1 MKPGAVP
8 AGSRGWALLTV
19 LCLLLLGAVLSG
31 FFSAERRYDRAA
43 AARQQA
49 HVLMGELRQY
59 SDDLARAALTHALT
73 RDGRLKQI
81 YREILPIRD
90 GQQPPVG
97 CDGELYWTLL
107 IGDEPRC
114 ARPGRGPIFDGLRDL
129 GLAPSE
135 TLALKKLRSGLDELT
150 RLESAAMS
158 LAERADN
165 ETGRENA
172 LGMLTSTRY
181 NLMKYNASK
190 LISDLGESVDLRAR
204 NTQHQ
209 ARVAS
214 RLCLLLAL
222 LLGSLTAWSA
232 QRLWLSRRDADARSP
247 AAAPVAADGEAAV
260 DPPVSAQYRAISS
273 KVSRR
278 ILIAAALCTLFI
290 GGVMTGI
297 ALGWVRSGVESD
309 IRSIAMLTRSSLE
322 HDIWDIEPGSLKN
335 QIAQIYQHHAVGYV
349 RLRVNLGYV
358 FEQGDPGLL
367 EGGQTQTFDIFAPNT
382 KDVIARL
389 DIAPDINKLHQMV
402 GYTVGL
408 TLLVLVVLTLLIY
421 WQVVITLKRQLEVP
435 LRKVAHFVT
444 SLSPSTLTRPLV
456 LGRPGARQQD
466 EIDLVVDGFSLLQK
480 TIGEHIAQLDQLV
493 AVRTAALQE
502 ANAKLQTLSEFDAL
516 TGIANRRKF
525 DQVWGEEINRA
536 VRQQLPLAVM
546 LIDVD
551 HFKGYNDH
559 YGHQQGDDCLRRVAQ
574 VLAGDGRRHNDLVA
588 RYGGEEFVVVL
599 PGEDEAGALVLA
611 ESMRRAV
618 QDSAI
623 PHEQSSTAPV
633 VTICVGIA
641 CGIPHSLEQAASML
655 GFADRQLYSAKRAG
669 RNRVALVSLSAAMGA

>member
-1 MKPGAVP
+1 MKLGTLP
-8 AGSRGWALLTV
+8 AGPRGWVLLTT
-19 LCLLLLGAVLSG
+19 LCLLFGAALSG
-31 FFSAERRYDRAA
+31 FFTAEQRYDRAV
-43 AARQQA
+43 AARQHA
-49 HVLMGELRQY
+49 YTLVSELRQY
-59 SDDLARAALTHALT
+59 SDDLTRAARTFVLT

-90 GQQPPVG
+90 GLQPPAG
-97 CDGELYWTLL
+97 CVGELYWALL

-114 ARPGRGPIFDGLRDL
+114 VRPGMRPLFDALRESGLT
-129 GLAPSE
+129 PSE
-135 TLALKKLRSGLDELT
+135 TRALKALRTGFDELT
-150 RLESAAMS
+150 RLESAAMA
-158 LAERADN
+158 LAERAGN

-172 LGMLTSTRY
+172 LAMLTSTRY
-181 NLMKYNASK
+181 NLMKYNSNK
-190 LISDLGESVDLRAR
+190 LLGDFGESVDVRAR
-204 NTQHQ
+204 NALQQ
-209 ARVAS
+209 ARLGS
-214 RLCLLLAL
+214 RICLLSAL
-222 LLGSLTAWSA
+222 LLGIATGWSA
-232 QRLWLSRRDADARSP
+232 RRLWRSRQEEGARRPSSP
-247 AAAPVAADGEAAV
+247 AGEDGQEV
-260 DPPVSAQYRAISS
+260 PTPPMSTPYRTISS

-297 ALGWVRSGVESD
+297 TLGWVRSGVESD
-309 IRSIAMLTRSSLE
+309 IRSIAMLARSSLE

-335 QIAQIYQHHAVGYV
+335 QIAQIYRHQAVGYV

-358 FEQGDPGLL
+358 FEKGDPGLL

-389 DIAPDINKLHQMV
+389 DIAPDINKLYRLV
-402 GYTVGL
+402 GYSVGITIL
-408 TLLVLVVLTLLIY
+408 GLVVLTLLIY
-421 WQVVITLKRQLEVP
+421 WQVVIALKRQLELP

-444 SLSPSTLTRPLV
+444 SLSPTTLTRPLV

-480 TIGEHIAQLDQLV
+480 TIGEHIAQLDHLV

-502 ANAKLQTLSEFDAL
+502 ANAKLQALSEFDAL

-536 VRQQLPLAVM
+536 VRQQLPLTVM

-559 YGHQQGDDCLRRVAQ
+559 YGHQRGDDCLRRVAQ
-574 VLAGDGRRHNDLVA
+574 VLAGCALRHNDLVA

-611 ESMRRAV
+611 ENMRRAV
-618 QDSAI
+618 QACAI
-623 PHEQSSTAPV
+623 PHERSSTAPV

-641 CGIPHSLEQAASML
+641 SGIPHSLEQAASML

-669 RNRVALVSLSAAMGA
+669 RNRVALVSLSAAMGS

>member
-1 MKPGAVP
+1 MKPGAVL
-8 AGSRGWALLTV
+8 AGSRGWALLTA

-31 FFSAERRYDRAA
+31 FFSTERRYDQAA

-49 HVLMGELRQY
+49 YALMGELRQY
-59 SDDLARAALTHALT
+59 SDDLARAARTYVLT

-90 GQQPPVG
+90 GRQPPVG
-97 CDGELYWTLL
+97 CEGELYWTLL

-114 ARPGRGPIFDGLRDL
+114 ARPGRSPIFDGLRDL

-135 TLALKKLRSGLDELT
+135 TLALKKLHSGFDELT

-158 LAERADN
+158 LAERASN

-172 LGMLTSTRY
+172 LSMLTSTRY
-181 NLMKYNASK
+181 NLMKYNSSK
-190 LISDLGESVDLRAR
+190 LISDLGESVDVRAR
-204 NTQHQ
+204 NALHQ

-232 QRLWLSRRDADARSP
+232 QRLWLSRRDARSP
-247 AAAPVAADGEAAV
+247 AAAPAVAAEAAV

-297 ALGWVRSGVESD
+297 TLGWVRSGVDND

-335 QIAQIYQHHAVGYV
+335 QIAQIYQNHAVGYV

-367 EGGQTQTFDIFAPNT
+367 ESGQTQTFDIFAPNT
-382 KDVIARL
+382 KDVIAQL

-402 GYTVGL
+402 GYSVG
-408 TLLVLVVLTLLIY
+408 
-421 WQVVITLKRQLEVP
+421 ITLKRQLEVP
-435 LRKVAHFVT
+435 LRKVADFVT
-444 SLSPSTLTRPLV
+444 SFSPSTLTRPLV

-502 ANAKLQTLSEFDAL
+502 ANAKLQALSEFDAL

-574 VLAGDGRRHNDLVA
+574 VLAGDGRRHSDLVA

-611 ESMRRAV
+611 ENMRRAV
-618 QDSAI
+618 QDCAI

-655 GFADRQLYSAKRAG
+655 GLADRQLYSAKRAG
-669 RNRVALVSLSAAMGA
+669 RNRVALASLSAGVSS